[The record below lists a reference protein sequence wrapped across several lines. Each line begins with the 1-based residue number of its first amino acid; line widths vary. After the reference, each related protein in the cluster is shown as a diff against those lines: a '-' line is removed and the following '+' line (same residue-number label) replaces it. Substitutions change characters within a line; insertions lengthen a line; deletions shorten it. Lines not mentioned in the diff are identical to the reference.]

1 MPASQRENAIYVAA
15 RDLAKTKNGKTQG
28 RSFPGTHQ
36 FSILVP
42 DNPEDFTK
50 DELKKMGI
58 TEPMRDLGNGKR
70 GWVIGAHNKGNLSA
84 EFNEPSDFKATQ
96 EFFNPNKYTKWYK
109 SDFDTEAYLVKHQGL
124 TDTQYIT
131 NILQNTVNYQNNE
144 KTNPIKYPSGWSTLK
159 NNTQTINSNS
169 WNQSVLKYSGGTKVH
184 QDFNGF
190 DHGNQNTIP
199 KIYFNKKMKNK
210 YFNIFYKAF
219 KGIMW
224 LFIASLCF
232 IGIQSIQDYYEYTK
246 KGNIFGLSIID
257 NEIIFFSFFF
267 IISSMWYYK
276 YVWNNI
282 KNKKYK
288 YISFIIIYPIILL
301 LSYWIPG
308 IITMLFIVSSGRDS
322 L

>member
-1 MPASQRENAIYVAA
+1 MEIKIRYQ
-15 RDLAKTKNGKTQG
+15 K
-28 RSFPGTHQ
+28 F
-36 FSILVP
+36 IL
-42 DNPEDFTK
+42 
-50 DELKKMGI
+50 I
-58 TEPMRDLGNGKR
+58 
-70 GWVIGAHNKGNLSA
+70 
-84 EFNEPSDFKATQ
+84 
-96 EFFNPNKYTKWYK
+96 
-109 SDFDTEAYLVKHQGL
+109 
-124 TDTQYIT
+124 
-131 NILQNTVNYQNNE
+131 
-144 KTNPIKYPSGWSTLK
+144 
-159 NNTQTINSNS
+159 
-169 WNQSVLKYSGGTKVH
+169 
-184 QDFNGF
+184 
-190 DHGNQNTIP
+190 
-199 KIYFNKKMKNK
+199 KKMKNK

>member
-199 KIYFNKKMKNK
+199 KIYFNKK
-210 YFNIFYKAF
+210 
-219 KGIMW
+219 
-224 LFIASLCF
+224 
-232 IGIQSIQDYYEYTK
+232 
-246 KGNIFGLSIID
+246 
-257 NEIIFFSFFF
+257 NE
-267 IISSMWYYK
+267 K
-276 YVWNNI
+276 
-282 KNKKYK
+282 
-288 YISFIIIYPIILL
+288 
-301 LSYWIPG
+301 
-308 IITMLFIVSSGRDS
+308 
-322 L
+322 